1 MPPLTHQKILV
12 AEDSLSQR
20 VMISRHL
27 RKWDYDVLEASDGLE
42 ALSLFRRESPPIV
55 ITDLDMPGIDGFRL
69 IEAIRKS
76 EIFRTFIIVLS
87 ASGDKSSVVSSLA
100 MGADDYLVKPYHPEE
115 LRVRLSGAERV
126 LLLQNQELLIFAMA
140 QMVDTRSRETGA
152 HLDRVQFFCRKLA
165 EGLAAM
171 GEEIVTPSW
180 TNQLFSLSPLHDVG
194 KIGIPDA
201 VLNKPG
207 RLTPEE
213 FEVMKEHVTIGA
225 DIIAR
230 IHEKTGYAPFAFAE
244 DIIRYHH
251 EKFDGSGYPEG
262 LSGDAIP
269 LAARIVALADVYDAI
284 SSKRVYKPGF
294 SREACWDIINE
305 GRGTHFDPRLTDIFK
320 EEESF
325 FWGIVEEYRD
335 LDM

>member
-1 MPPLTHQKILV
+1 M
-12 AEDSLSQR
+12 
-20 VMISRHL
+20 
-27 RKWDYDVLEASDGLE
+27 
-42 ALSLFRRESPPIV
+42 
-55 ITDLDMPGIDGFRL
+55 
-69 IEAIRKS
+69 
-76 EIFRTFIIVLS
+76 
-87 ASGDKSSVVSSLA
+87 
-100 MGADDYLVKPYHPEE
+100 
-115 LRVRLSGAERV
+115 
-126 LLLQNQELLIFAMA
+126 
-140 QMVDTRSRETGA
+140 
-152 HLDRVQFFCRKLA
+152 
-165 EGLAAM
+165 
-171 GEEIVTPSW
+171 
-180 TNQLFSLSPLHDVG
+180 
-194 KIGIPDA
+194 
-201 VLNKPG
+201 
-207 RLTPEE
+207 TPEE
-213 FEVMKEHVTIGA
+213 T
-225 DIIAR
+225 R
-230 IHEKTGYAPFAFAE
+230 LWAFAE